1 MRRAISSRALQVP
14 VSPPTFDRGPLRHCL
29 SRLNLADMFIQALTA
44 SAAHPSP
51 VTDEN
56 DAPEQVALDH
66 QGVEAGHVLLRLN
79 PPQNEGVLDGRTLIH
94 IALPC
99 APRGK
104 VSRLIPRRLGGQ
116 WPNAGPHA
124 QPFAPSPERLLA
136 LPSRPLH
143 EPLGPGAVPLGPG
156 A

>member
-1 MRRAISSRALQVP
+1 MLRAISSRALQVP
-14 VSPPTFDRGPLRHCL
+14 VSPPTFDRGKLRHCL
-29 SRLNLADMFIQALTA
+29 SRLNLADVFIQALTA

-66 QGVEAGHVLLRLN
+66 QGVEAGHVVLRLT

-94 IALPC
+94 SSTVCPHF
-99 APRGK
+99 RGK

-124 QPFAPSPERLLA
+124 QPFAPAP
-136 LPSRPLH
+136 
-143 EPLGPGAVPLGPG
+143 
-156 A
+156 

>member
-1 MRRAISSRALQVP
+1 MHRAISSRALQVP
-14 VSPPTFDRGPLRHCL
+14 VSPPTFDRGKLRHCL
-29 SRLNLADMFIQALTA
+29 SRLNLADVFIQALTA

-94 IALPC
+94 SSAVYPQGQGQP
-99 APRGK
+99 AHPSS
-104 VSRLIPRRLGGQ
+104 SRRTM
-116 WPNAGPHA
+116 A
-124 QPFAPSPERLLA
+124 QCR
-136 LPSRPLH
+136 
-143 EPLGPGAVPLGPG
+143 
-156 A
+156 